1 MHKSLL
7 GLAAVLAACAAS
19 AGEVFSGND
28 LPSQA
33 SSGLRTYNVTSTG
46 GYTLGA
52 IDWSG
57 YATTLH
63 SDTWGSELRCDLS
76 GPLGSGQL
84 LLGTGTTYAPGASFT
99 GSSQLFSEMGDPAGV
114 WTFDFYESYDDG
126 SDGQPDATW
135 SSIQFTFNDYVG
147 GGNAYALEERFE
159 GGIPATWSVVDNIG
173 GSPFNWELNTVAGR
187 ANETGGSGACASA
200 DADTYNENNPSP
212 YDVSLISESFVI
224 PSSALLE
231 FDARH
236 RPLNNSVFD
245 VILHTDSGDETLLSD
260 TTGFGSTRYQFNISS
275 YAGESATVEFRYSGD
290 DWDWYAQVDNVVVV
304 PEPTSLV
311 LLALA
316 LAIRRR

>member
-7 GLAAVLAACAAS
+7 CLAAALASCVGG
-19 AGEVFSGND
+19 AGEIFSGGG

-33 SSGLRTYNVTSTG
+33 SSGLRTYYVTSTG

-57 YATTLH
+57 YATTRH
-63 SDTWGSELRCDLS
+63 NDTWGSELLCDIS
-76 GPLGSGQL
+76 GPFGSGQL

-99 GSSQLFSEMGDPAGV
+99 GSSQLFSEMGDPAGT
-114 WTFDFYESYDDG
+114 WTFDFYEGYDDG
-126 SDGQPDATW
+126 ADGWPDATW

-147 GGNAYALEERFE
+147 GGKAYALEERFE

-173 GSPFNWELNTVAGR
+173 GSLFNWELNTVAGR
-187 ANETGGSGACASA
+187 GNETGGSGACASA
-200 DADTYNENNPSP
+200 DADTYNNPPSP

-224 PSSALLE
+224 PANALLE

-236 RPLNNSVFD
+236 KPFNNSTFE
-245 VILHTDSGDETLLSD
+245 VILHADSGDETLLSD
-260 TTGFGSTRYQFNISS
+260 TVGFGSTRYQFSISS
-275 YAGESATVEFRYSGD
+275 YAGESATVEFRYAGD
-290 DWDWYAQVDNVVVV
+290 DWDFYAQVDNVVVV
-304 PEPTSLV
+304 PEPTSLI

-316 LAIRRR
+316 LVVRRR